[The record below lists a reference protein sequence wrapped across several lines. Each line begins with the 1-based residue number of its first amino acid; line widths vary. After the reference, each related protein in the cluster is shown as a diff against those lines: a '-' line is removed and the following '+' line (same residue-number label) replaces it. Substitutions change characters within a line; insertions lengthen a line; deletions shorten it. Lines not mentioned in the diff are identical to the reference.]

1 MATQIISITE
11 FVLQVQKDLGLN
23 TVLAGGAA
31 RDILYGKEPKDFDLF
46 LIDFNDDDVLGFDL
60 DAKVTSVADEGTYY
74 LYPHY
79 NQDSETINSVYHFE
93 VQGRP
98 FDLII
103 LGGIVESISDI
114 IEGFDLNLNQVWL
127 NEAGLIEYRADHP
140 FVTGDVSLTQ
150 SPDRPTKERVL
161 ALAEKFPQYDFK
173 AVLFGLDLDYV

>member
-46 LIDFNDDDVLGFDL
+46 LLYNEGYQGEVLERVL
-60 DAKVTSVADEGTYY
+60 AVADAGTVQE
-74 LYPHY
+74 YPTY
-79 NQDSETINSVYHFE
+79 NEVSETIDFVIYFE

-103 LGGIVESISDI
+103 LEQDVFSPSDV
-114 IEGFDLNLNQVWL
+114 IETFDLNLNQVWM
-127 NEAGLIEYRADHP
+127 NEAGLIEYKADHP

-150 SPDRPTKERVL
+150 SPDRPSKERVL
-161 ALAEKFPQYDFK
+161 ALAEKFSQYDFK
-173 AVLFGLDLDYV
+173 AVIFGLDLDYV